1 MVARFTG
8 ASLGLFAFSITL
20 VAGVVV
26 QNPFAVTLSRGI
38 IALFTFC
45 FIGLVLGAAADKIL
59 SEHERSK
66 ILELKDLA
74 DIKEAANAKAEA
86 EAEDVYVANE
96 STDADLATEG
106 L

>member
-20 VAGVVV
+20 IAGLVV

-45 FIGLVLGAAADKIL
+45 LIGLVLGAAADKVL

-66 ILELKDLA
+66 TAEINDLLDKKNA
-74 DIKEAANAKAEA
+74 AKASA
-86 EAEDVYVANE
+86 EEEMYVAHE
-96 STDADLATEG
+96 STDAGMATDG